1 MTGGIYHGL
10 LACVL
15 IGLLVI
21 PASAGRLVSLD
32 PRVRAASGPAA
43 PGSVK
48 PLSVPKAFLERDL
61 LLSSTVI
68 ATDSP
73 KVILGVSQVPVEV
86 RPKLDG
92 ATLSWNRV
100 RAPIGGDPSQA
111 GAPLAAWPAADSGDA
126 VELTP
131 EHPLEVFTLDG
142 TTYHADRP
150 TTTQDAVVEADRFAV
165 TLRYEAAAVGT
176 PLADDPPNVEL
187 AVRLTV
193 FFRAAPARPG
203 KPYTEA
209 DDRVAGLFTL
219 GLYESGRPGAEGDLA
234 IRPDPAQP
242 LRFVLHPS
250 VPEMARDVVR
260 EALLTWNP
268 ALERAVGAKLVT
280 VEDGTDATL
289 MPGTPGVV
297 VVYWFGGDVVE
308 KFMGYTQALADP
320 RNGEIIGGQILLS
333 EQQLTG
339 EGALQ
344 ALIDDAIV
352 SAYRPSRTRDPRTR
366 GMAAA
371 MPAPMTSMGGTP
383 DDVLMWTVVH
393 EAGHLLGLRHNFR
406 ASTDEAKFAQGQHST
421 SCMDYL
427 PTPLAPRA
435 PLAYDEF
442 ALAFGQGKPAPAG
455 SEGPFR
461 FASDEMLLTDPD
473 CNQYDAGDPLAWAKG
488 YIKSLRS
495 TRNELAEAQKP
506 DVSAGLMFTC
516 LGGTAKIAVS
526 PSDPRRADAL
536 RFMLS
541 LLSDQGA
548 DPALGGGLDGRTE
561 GDATPEQ
568 MRAKNLPDRR
578 AATAHF
584 LQLVASG
591 RLPATERDLFLRTL
605 ARTALDQ
612 SRTDLYAARMF
623 ALKTMAK
630 VQGED
635 ARTMLWT
642 LLKSMQRELTGS
654 AKATATRA
662 QDIEIFKKGRALLYE
677 AAKK

>member
-1 MTGGIYHGL
+1 MTAGIYHGL
-10 LACVL
+10 LAFALLAACV
-15 IGLLVI
+15 V

-32 PRVRAASGPAA
+32 PRVRAATGPQA
-43 PGSVK
+43 PGSVAAIA
-48 PLSVPKAFLERDL
+48 VPKAFLARDL
-61 LLSSTVI
+61 LLTSTVI

-86 RPKLDG
+86 RPQLEGG
-92 ATLSWNRV
+92 ALRWNRV
-100 RAPIGGDPSQA
+100 RAPIGGDMSQA
-111 GAPLAAWPAADSGDA
+111 GAPLAAWPATEDGDA
-126 VELTP
+126 VQLTP
-131 EHPLEVFTLDG
+131 EHPLDVFTLDG

-150 TTTQDAVVEADRFAV
+150 ATAQDAVVEADRLAV
-165 TLRYEAAAVGT
+165 TLRYQAAALGT
-176 PLADDPPNVEL
+176 PMEGDPAQVEL

-193 FFRAAPARPG
+193 FFRPAPARAG
-203 KPYTEA
+203 RPYTEA
-209 DDRVAGLFTL
+209 DERTAGLFTL
-219 GLYESGRPGAEGDLA
+219 GLYESGRPGAEGDIA

-250 VPEMARDVVR
+250 VPEMARDVIR
-260 EALLTWNP
+260 AGLLTWNP

-297 VVYWFGGDVVE
+297 VVYWFGNDIVE

-352 SAYRPSRTRDPRTR
+352 SAYRPSKIRDPRTR
-366 GMAAA
+366 AMAAA

-383 DDVLMWTVVH
+383 DDVLMWTTVH

-406 ASTDEAKFAQGQHST
+406 ASTDEAKFAPGQKST

-442 ALAFGQGKPAPAG
+442 ALAFGQDRPAPAG

-461 FASDEMLLTDPD
+461 YASDEALTTDPD
-473 CNQYDAGDPLAWAKG
+473 CNQYDAGEPLGWAKA
-488 YIKSLRS
+488 YIKQLRS
-495 TRNELAEAQKP
+495 TRDELTEAAKP

-516 LGGTAKIAVS
+516 LGGAAKIAVAAE
-526 PSDPRRADAL
+526 DPRRADAL
-536 RFMLS
+536 RFMLT

-548 DPALGGGLDGRTE
+548 DPALGGGLEGRTE
-561 GDATPEQ
+561 GDASAE
-568 MRAKNLPDRR
+568 MLRAKNLPDRR

-612 SRTDLYAARMF
+612 SRTDLFQARLF
-623 ALKTMAK
+623 ALRTMAK
-630 VQGED
+630 VQGAD

-642 LLKSMQRELTGS
+642 LLKSMQKELTAGG
-654 AKATATRA
+654 KVTATRA
-662 QDIEIFKKGRALLYE
+662 QDIEIFRKGRTLLEE